1 VSRWSVTIGAIAGF
15 AGLLHLAARANV
27 RWIKNNP
34 DLYPLDVLSHEPDG
48 DEVTI
53 ERPDGTRIRAIAAGD
68 GPPVVFSHGY
78 GATLLEWNII
88 WSLLRKEY
96 RLIAYDQRG
105 HGRSTIG
112 TDGISSAA
120 MAGDLGAVLE
130 YFDVQDGVL
139 IGHSM
144 GGFLSLIFLLNHPD
158 EARAHLSHAII
169 MGSFAGDVGRGAPQ
183 TRLQIPLIQSGMMER
198 LTQTETYGW
207 AFTGSLAGARPAPA
221 VVEMYRRLF
230 VAQHHRPLVPI
241 LRAFLDENYYSRLG
255 EITLPCTVVYG
266 LSDKTTPALHSEAI
280 AQGIPTA
287 RLVRVPAA
295 GHLINWEASERIAEI
310 IQMAAQPVLVQ

>member
-1 VSRWSVTIGAIAGF
+1 VSRWSITTGAVAGF

-27 RWIKNNP
+27 RRIKNNP
-34 DLYPLDVLSHEPDG
+34 DPYPLDVLSREPDG
-48 DEVTI
+48 EEVMI

-68 GPPVVFSHGY
+68 GPPIVFAHGY

-88 WSLLRKEY
+88 WNLLRNEY

-112 TDGISSAA
+112 ADDISSAA

-158 EARAHLSHAII
+158 AARAHLSHAII

-183 TRLQIPLIQSGMMER
+183 TRLQIPLIQSGIMER

-207 AFTGSLAGARPAPA
+207 AFTASLAGARPAPA

-255 EITLPCTVVYG
+255 EITLPCTIVYG
-266 LSDKTTPALHSEAI
+266 LSDKTTPALHSETI
-280 AQGIPTA
+280 AQGIPSA
-287 RLVRVPAA
+287 QLVRVPAA
-295 GHLINWEASERIAEI
+295 GHLINWEAPERIADI
-310 IQMAAQPVLVQ
+310 IQMVAQPELAY